1 MRILGLIAEAVE
13 AGARQQPACEL
24 IGLSARTL
32 ERWRAKDIGDDHRHG
47 PKTTPGNKLSELE
60 RKRVLE
66 IMNSP
71 EYRSL
76 SPKQIVPRLADMGAY
91 IASES
96 TMYRIQAEAG
106 QNAHREPS
114 KPRKRHKPT
123 EYVAHGPLEIFS
135 WDITYLRSAVRG
147 EYYYLYLVMDIWSRK
162 IVGWRVERTESMDYS
177 SELITSIC
185 HALGVDPEGIVLHS
199 DNGGPMKGSTM
210 LATLEALGIVASF
223 SRPRV
228 SDDNPYS
235 EALFRTLKYRP
246 WFPNRP
252 FQSLEEARAWV
263 SFFVDWYND
272 EHLHSAITYVTPNDR
287 HAGQDVETLAQRRKV
302 YKEAKR
308 RHPERWSGATRSWSR
323 VDVVKLNPDAKTND
337 ADEAYDEAA

>member
-1 MRILGLIAEAVE
+1 MRILGLVAEAVD
-13 AGARQQPACEL
+13 AGARQQPACKI
-24 IGLSARTL
+24 IGVSDRTL
-32 ERWRAKDIGDDHRHG
+32 ERWRVKDIGDDQRHG
-47 PKTTPGNKLSELE
+47 PKTTPGNKLSEVE

-66 IMNSP
+66 VVNSP

-76 SPKQIVPRLADMGAY
+76 SPKQIVPRLADQGTY

-96 TMYRIQAEAG
+96 SMYRILAAAG

-114 KPRKRHKPT
+114 KPRKRHKPN
-123 EYVAHGPLEIFS
+123 EYVAHGPLEVFS

-185 HALGVDPEGIVLHS
+185 AALGVDPEGIVLHS

-210 LATLEALGIVASF
+210 LATLEVLGIVASF

-228 SDDNPYS
+228 SDDNPFS

-252 FQSLEEARAWV
+252 FQSLEEARLWV
-263 SFFVDWYND
+263 SAFVDWYND
-272 EHLHSAITYVTPNDR
+272 EHLHSSIGYVTPNDR
-287 HAGQDVETLAQRRKV
+287 HAGRDVKIL
-302 YKEAKR
+302 AKR
-308 RHPERWSGATRSWSR
+308 REVFEQARRRHPDRWSGAIRNLDR
-323 VDVVKLNPDAKTND
+323 IEVVELNPDAATNHT
-337 ADEAYDEAA
+337 DEAHATAA